1 MLSSSLEIMPPV
13 TSRTYILMNII
24 IIVIINNGNTVH
36 AEVSYD
42 VTGNTYN
49 SVLIVHVVSA
59 GVP

>member
-42 VTGNTYN
+42 VTCNILTTL
-49 SVLIVHVVSA
+49 S
-59 GVP
+59 